1 MMNNINN
8 VQRKSL
14 DYQTPYQLF
23 KQEYGERIS
32 ILFHLKYINPDEI
45 NLSYKL
51 LNKQFMKKKTI
62 DKIITTNCI
71 QFLK

>member
-14 DYQTPYQLF
+14 DYHTPYQLF
-23 KQEYGERIS
+23 AKKYGEDIS
-32 ILFHLKYINPDEI
+32 NKFHLKSIPKDEI

-51 LNKQFMKKKTI
+51 LNK
-62 DKIITTNCI
+62 
-71 QFLK
+71 

>member
-14 DYQTPYQLF
+14 DYQIPYELF
-23 KQEYGERIS
+23 LKQYGEDVS
-32 ILFHLKYINPDEI
+32 KKFHLQQIPKNEI

-51 LNKQFMKKKTI
+51 LNK
-62 DKIITTNCI
+62 
-71 QFLK
+71 

>member
-1 MMNNINN
+1 MKIQEKDIMNNINN

-23 KQEYGERIS
+23 TKKYGEDIS
-32 ILFHLKYINPDEI
+32 TLFHLSEIKNDEI

-51 LNKQFMKKKTI
+51 LNK
-62 DKIITTNCI
+62 
-71 QFLK
+71 

>member
-14 DYQTPYQLF
+14 DYQTPYELF
-23 KQEYGERIS
+23 SKQFGEDIS
-32 ILFHLKYINPDEI
+32 KKFHLKKIKKDEI

-51 LNKQFMKKKTI
+51 LNKQFEKGKTI
-62 DKIITTNCI
+62 NENIFDINCI
-71 QFLK
+71 